1 VNPSPG
7 LESFYDLLG
16 VSRDASRAQIRAAF
30 LQRAQE
36 CHPDLNGQ
44 DEAAEVRFR
53 EIRFAYEVLHDK
65 RKRAEYDHN
74 PSRFHRQKQRSE
86 WRRTAT
92 STERTSA
99 RWEPS
104 PHRFRATRSYS
115 TRTLATVLGGILA
128 VFAVVAAAVVTIALE
143 ADHRKLL
150 DFAHIRL
157 ASEADLASPSL
168 DSGIPDREL
177 SVDSTALG
185 PIRLDD
191 MSLRVDD
198 VPIRVD
204 DMVVAWRGSTSLN
217 QLVAPVNDTAPPL
230 ESVSAAQSA
239 APLTH
244 GGDRTKLAEDQFG
257 NQADAFLPRVQ
268 HTLWT
273 GPGDSSRSIDQ
284 AGSPLFFNPPATP
297 APLSPQE
304 SGASVMASTVPR
316 MPMPTADEWTAP
328 VLSMNPSSIPPADA
342 DQDGGL
348 ERMPVWKSPIA
359 WRETRTGVDW
369 SHPLMAIPPTG
380 SIEDRLTT
388 PLIVLP
394 SIVELATSGSLPGS
408 AGIGDVAAS
417 FSLPLGPLPHLPRD
431 LVSNLPGIFLP
442 SPWSLGTPMAG
453 DSTGPAWT
461 GSLPTFENLWRRPS
475 LASLGRIAGDASRPA
490 LRVPSNLPSSVL
502 TLNRLSLT
510 GSPASPADGSAAE
523 SAITDQTPAT
533 FSRLRTTTPPLG
545 STLRLPTRQQQDYSG
560 VASRSM
566 VRETPPGAA
575 WINLRPTLP
584 RAGGSLSTAGS
595 LTPGSDTTINPTTGL
610 AGVGPS
616 QPPRGLTHPGKWP
629 PQPAQVGPA
638 RTTPGGS
645 ITPGLRYSPTISSSS
660 IYPPLYSF

>member
-1 VNPSPG
+1 MNPSPG

-86 WRRTAT
+86 WRRSAT

-104 PHRFRATRSYS
+104 PHRFRSTRSYS
-115 TRTLATVLGGILA
+115 TRTLAAVLGSILA
-128 VFAVVAAAVVTIALE
+128 VFAVIAAAVVTIVLE

-150 DFAHIRL
+150 DFAHIRV
-157 ASEADLASPSL
+157 AGEADPASPSSPPF
-168 DSGIPDREL
+168 DSGIPVSEL
-177 SVDSTALG
+177 SADSTAVG
-185 PIRLDD
+185 
-191 MSLRVDD
+191 
-198 VPIRVD
+198 PIRVD
-204 DMVVAWRGSTSLN
+204 DTVVEWRGSTSLN

-230 ESVSAAQSA
+230 ESVSAA
-239 APLTH
+239 PLVH
-244 GGDRTKLAEDQFG
+244 GADRRKVAESQFG

-268 HTLWT
+268 HTQWI
-273 GPGDSSRSIDQ
+273 GPGDSSRSTGLG
-284 AGSPLFFNPPATP
+284 GSPLFFNPPATP
-297 APLSPQE
+297 TPLSPQE
-304 SGASVMASTVPR
+304 SGAAVVASTAPR
-316 MPMPTADEWTAP
+316 IPMPSAEEWTAP
-328 VLSMNPSSIPPADA
+328 VLSTTPPSIPSVAA
-342 DQDGGL
+342 DQGGML
-348 ERMPVWKSPIA
+348 DPMPPWKSPIA
-359 WRETRTGVDW
+359 WRETQAGVDW
-369 SHPLMAIPPTG
+369 SHPLMAISPTG
-380 SIEDRLTT
+380 SFEDRLTT
-388 PLIVLP
+388 PLILLQ
-394 SIVELATSGSLPGS
+394 SIAELATSESFPGG
-408 AGIGDVAAS
+408 AGIVDVAAS
-417 FSLPLGPLPHLPRD
+417 SSPPFSPLTYLHRD
-431 LVSNLPGIFLP
+431 LVANLPGIFLP
-442 SPWSLGTPMAG
+442 SPWLQGTPMAG
-453 DSTGPAWT
+453 EPSGPPWTGP
-461 GSLPTFENLWRRPS
+461 LPTFENLWRRPS
-475 LASLGRIAGDASRPA
+475 LASLGRIAGAASRPA

-510 GSPASPADGSAAE
+510 GSAANPAVGSPTE
-523 SAITDQTPAT
+523 SAITDQAPAT
-533 FSRLRTTTPPLG
+533 FSRLRTTAPPLG
-545 STLRLPTRQQQDYSG
+545 SPLRLPTRQQQDYSG

-575 WINLRPTLP
+575 WINLRPALP
-584 RAGGSLSTAGS
+584 RSGGPLSTTGS

-616 QPPRGLTHPGKWP
+616 HPPRGLTHPGKWP
-629 PQPAQVGPA
+629 PQPAQAAPA
-638 RTTPGGS
+638 RTTPGGA